1 MAKNK
6 QHPVHYLCDVCD
18 FVTDK
23 TYEVLYGVPEEKRFS
38 AYEVVS
44 ILNEIA
50 RFVIAKEDEVL
61 EEGEAND
68 QE

>member
-1 MAKNK
+1 M

-23 TYEVLYGVPEEKRFS
+23 IHEVYYDENRKYSGYEVM
-38 AYEVVS
+38 S

-50 RFVIAKEDEVL
+50 RFIIGKENEVL
-61 EEGEAND
+61 EEGGTND

>member
-1 MAKNK
+1 MM

-18 FVTDK
+18 FITDK
-23 TYEVLYGVPEEKRFS
+23 THEVLYEESREYS
-38 AYEVVS
+38 GYEVMS

-50 RFVIAKEDEVL
+50 RFVIAKENEAL
-61 EEGEAND
+61 EEGGTND

>member
-1 MAKNK
+1 M

-23 TYEVLYGVPEEKRFS
+23 THEVLYGESREFS
-38 AYEVVS
+38 GYEVMS

-50 RFVIAKEDEVL
+50 RFIIGKENEAL
-61 EEGEAND
+61 EEGGTHD

>member
-1 MAKNK
+1 MM

-23 TYEVLYGVPEEKRFS
+23 THEVLYGESREVMS
-38 AYEVVS
+38 VYEVLG

-50 RFVIAKEDEVL
+50 RFIIGKENEAR
-61 EEGEAND
+61 EEGGTND
-68 QE
+68 KE

>member
-1 MAKNK
+1 MM

-23 TYEVLYGVPEEKRFS
+23 THEVLYGENREYS
-38 AYEVVS
+38 GYEVMS

-50 RFVIAKEDEVL
+50 RFIIGKENEAL
-61 EEGEAND
+61 EGED
-68 QE
+68 HDKE

>member
-1 MAKNK
+1 MM

-23 TYEVLYGVPEEKRFS
+23 IQEVYYDESRNYSTYEVM
-38 AYEVVS
+38 S
-44 ILNEIA
+44 ILNEIG
-50 RFVIAKEDEVL
+50 RFIIGKENEAL
-61 EEGEAND
+61 EEGETND

>member
-1 MAKNK
+1 MM

-23 TYEVLYGVPEEKRFS
+23 THEVLYGESREFS
-38 AYEVVS
+38 GYEVMS

-50 RFVIAKEDEVL
+50 RFIIGKENEAL
-61 EEGEAND
+61 EEGGTHD

>member
-1 MAKNK
+1 M

-23 TYEVLYGVPEEKRFS
+23 THEIYCFGDSRKYSGYEVI
-38 AYEVVS
+38 S
-44 ILNEIA
+44 ILNEIG
-50 RFVIAKEDEVL
+50 RFIIGKENEAL
-61 EEGEAND
+61 EEGGTND

>member
-1 MAKNK
+1 M

-23 TYEVLYGVPEEKRFS
+23 MHEVRYGESREVMSVYEVLG
-38 AYEVVS
+38 

-50 RFVIAKEDEVL
+50 RFIVDKENEAL
-61 EEGEAND
+61 EEGRTYD

>member
-1 MAKNK
+1 MM

-23 TYEVLYGVPEEKRFS
+23 THEVLYGESREFS
-38 AYEVVS
+38 GYEVMS

-50 RFVIAKEDEVL
+50 RFIIGKENEAM
-61 EEGEAND
+61 EEGGTHD

>member
-1 MAKNK
+1 M

-23 TYEVLYGVPEEKRFS
+23 THEVLYGESREYSV
-38 AYEVVS
+38 YEVMS

-50 RFVIAKEDEVL
+50 RFIIAKENEAL
-61 EEGEAND
+61 EEGGTND
-68 QE
+68 KE

>member
-1 MAKNK
+1 M

-23 TYEVLYGVPEEKRFS
+23 THEVLYGESREYS
-38 AYEVVS
+38 GYEVMS

-50 RFVIAKEDEVL
+50 RFIIGKENEAL
-61 EEGEAND
+61 EEGGTHD

>member
-1 MAKNK
+1 M

-23 TYEVLYGVPEEKRFS
+23 THEVYYDEDRKYSTYEI
-38 AYEVVS
+38 VS

-50 RFVIAKEDEVL
+50 RFVIAKENEAL
-61 EEGEAND
+61 EEGGTND

>member
-1 MAKNK
+1 MM

-23 TYEVLYGVPEEKRFS
+23 VHEVYYGESREYSGYEVM
-38 AYEVVS
+38 S

-50 RFVIAKEDEVL
+50 RFIIGKENEAL
-61 EEGEAND
+61 EEGGTYD

>member
-1 MAKNK
+1 M

-23 TYEVLYGVPEEKRFS
+23 THEVLYGESREFS
-38 AYEVVS
+38 GYEVMS

-50 RFVIAKEDEVL
+50 RFIIAKENEAL
-61 EEGEAND
+61 EEGGTHD

>member
-1 MAKNK
+1 MM

-23 TYEVLYGVPEEKRFS
+23 VHEVYYGESRDYSGYEVM
-38 AYEVVS
+38 S

-50 RFVIAKEDEVL
+50 RFIIAKENEAL
-61 EEGEAND
+61 EEGETND
-68 QE
+68 KE

>member
-1 MAKNK
+1 MM

-23 TYEVLYGVPEEKRFS
+23 TYEVLYGENREYS
-38 AYEVVS
+38 GYEVMS

-50 RFVIAKEDEVL
+50 RFIIGKENEAL
-61 EEGEAND
+61 EGEDHD

>member
-1 MAKNK
+1 MM

-23 TYEVLYGVPEEKRFS
+23 THEVYYGESRKYSGYEVM
-38 AYEVVS
+38 S

-50 RFVIAKEDEVL
+50 RFIIGKENEAL
-61 EEGEAND
+61 EEGGTYD

>member
-1 MAKNK
+1 MM

-23 TYEVLYGVPEEKRFS
+23 IQEVYYDESRNYS
-38 AYEVVS
+38 AYEVMS
-44 ILNEIA
+44 ILNEIG
-50 RFVIAKEDEVL
+50 RFIIGKENEAL
-61 EEGEAND
+61 EEGGTDD

>member
-1 MAKNK
+1 MM

-23 TYEVLYGVPEEKRFS
+23 TREVYYGESREYSGYEVM
-38 AYEVVS
+38 S

-50 RFVIAKEDEVL
+50 RFIIAKENEAL
-61 EEGEAND
+61 EEGGTND
-68 QE
+68 KE

>member
-1 MAKNK
+1 M

-23 TYEVLYGVPEEKRFS
+23 THEVLYGESREYS
-38 AYEVVS
+38 GYEVMS

-50 RFVIAKEDEVL
+50 HFIIGKENEAL
-61 EEGEAND
+61 EEGGTHD

>member
-1 MAKNK
+1 M

-23 TYEVLYGVPEEKRFS
+23 VHEVYYGESREYSVYEVM
-38 AYEVVS
+38 S

-50 RFVIAKEDEVL
+50 RFVVGKENEAL
-61 EEGEAND
+61 EEGETND
-68 QE
+68 KE

>member
-1 MAKNK
+1 M

-23 TYEVLYGVPEEKRFS
+23 IHEVYYGESREYSGYEVM
-38 AYEVVS
+38 S

-50 RFVIAKEDEVL
+50 RFIIGKENEAL
-61 EEGEAND
+61 EEGGTHD

>member
-1 MAKNK
+1 MM

-18 FVTDK
+18 FITDK
-23 TYEVLYGVPEEKRFS
+23 THEVLLGADDEYSSYEVM
-38 AYEVVS
+38 S

-50 RFVIAKEDEVL
+50 RFVIAKENEAL
-61 EEGEAND
+61 EEGGTND

>member
-1 MAKNK
+1 MM
-6 QHPVHYLCDVCD
+6 QHPGHYLCDVCD

-23 TYEVLYGVPEEKRFS
+23 THEVLYGESREFS
-38 AYEVVS
+38 GYEVMS

-50 RFVIAKEDEVL
+50 RFIIGKENEAM
-61 EEGEAND
+61 EEGGTHD

>member
-1 MAKNK
+1 MH
-6 QHPVHYLCDVCD
+6 HPVHYLCDVCD

-23 TYEVLYGVPEEKRFS
+23 THEVLYGESREFS
-38 AYEVVS
+38 GYEVMS

-50 RFVIAKEDEVL
+50 RFIIAKENEAL
-61 EEGEAND
+61 EEGGTND